1 MFCCLGMLGSA
12 STWTFNV
19 VQQIAQS
26 LAPDR
31 PVRPVFVAGALPAC
45 DDTAETLV
53 IKTHGTD
60 NMRALGRRAKA
71 IIITIRDPRDAIASL
86 MQHNKA
92 SFGFAAGVTEV
103 SALACARLASHRRAL
118 LLRFE
123 DRFFDDPE
131 TVGRIARLFPGDLA
145 NGESTRIFEALRR
158 DAVEAFIA
166 KLETLRTTERI
177 FDEMTGQWDT
187 FDAASGWHKHHAG
200 RDAEVGRWRRELSN
214 AQATA
219 VERRMQGWMERFG
232 YLPQTSQPR
241 SYRLSVGR
249 YGIVD

>member
-1 MFCCLGMLGSA
+1 
-12 STWTFNV
+12 
-19 VQQIAQS
+19 
-26 LAPDR
+26 
-31 PVRPVFVAGALPAC
+31 
-45 DDTAETLV
+45 
-53 IKTHGTD
+53 
-60 NMRALGRRAKA
+60 
-71 IIITIRDPRDAIASL
+71 
-86 MQHNKA
+86 MQEA
-92 SFGFAAGVTEV
+92 DV
-103 SALACARLASHRRAL
+103 RRAL